1 MNQSS
6 ILIRWMILPTLAVT
20 MLLGS
25 ITACG
30 KNESDT
36 GKAAAKSGEKK
47 LKFAFVT
54 NSASTFW
61 NIAEKGVQKGA
72 KEFGVEVEMRIPASG
87 QVDEQQRIIEE
98 LIAKQIDGM
107 AISPIDPA
115 NMTRVLD
122 EAAAH
127 MPLITQDSDAAESKR
142 LAYIGT
148 NNYEA
153 GKSAGEEIKKALP
166 SGGKI
171 MIFVG
176 RLDAQNAVDRRQGI
190 LDAIQG
196 TGIEVLDT
204 RVDYADQARA
214 KQNVEDAIAANPDIA
229 GFMGLWSYNGP
240 AIYSAVKDAGKIGA
254 IKIVTFDEEDLTL
267 QGISEGAI
275 EATIVQKPYEFGYQ
289 SVRLLKELASGD
301 TSRIPESKFIDT
313 GVLVVNK
320 SNVAEFTETLAKLK
334 K

>member
-1 MNQSS
+1 M
-6 ILIRWMILPTLAVT
+6 ILAQLLTRWMILPTLAGMV
-20 MLLGS
+20 LIGS
-25 ITACG
+25 LSGCG
-30 KNESDT
+30 KQEASDA
-36 GKAAAKSGEKK
+36 GKAGKANGKK
-47 LKFAFVT
+47 LRFAFVT

-61 NIAEKGVQKGA
+61 NIAEKGVRKGA
-72 KEFGVEVEMRIPASG
+72 EEFGVEVEMRIPASG

-98 LIAKQIDGM
+98 LIAKQVDGM

-127 MPLITQDSDAAESKR
+127 MPLITQDSDASESKR

-153 GKSAGEEIKKALP
+153 GKAAGEEMKKALP
-166 SGGKI
+166 NGGKI

-190 LDAIQG
+190 IDVTQG
-196 TGIEVLDT
+196 SGIEVIDT

-240 AIYSAVKDAGKIGA
+240 AIYSAVKDAGKIGV

-267 QGISEGAI
+267 QGITEGAI

-289 SVRLLKELASGD
+289 SVRLLKELATGD
-301 TSRIPESKFIDT
+301 RSRIPESKFIDT

>member
-1 MNQSS
+1 MNQKSP
-6 ILIRWMILPTLAVT
+6 LTRWMILPAFAAAI
-20 MLLGS
+20 LLGV
-25 ITACG
+25 ITGCG
-30 KNESDT
+30 KNESGN
-36 GKAAAKSGEKK
+36 GKESAKGEKK
-47 LKFAFVT
+47 LRFAFVT

-107 AISPIDPA
+107 AISPIDPE

-122 EAAAH
+122 EAAAR

-153 GKSAGEEIKKALP
+153 GKAAGEEIKKALP
-166 SGGKI
+166 NGGKI

-190 LDAIQG
+190 LDAVQG

-240 AIYSAVKDAGKIGA
+240 AIYSAVKDAGKIGT

-267 QGISEGAI
+267 QGIIEGAI

-301 TSRIPESKFIDT
+301 TSGIPESKFIDT